1 MLFFVQLPNKFKST
15 KLKSQEAFYRQI
27 LRNTTQRS
35 YHFRLLM
42 KESQI
47 FWKSSIT
54 CFCVCADMLCL
65 VFIEYVTVHYDQL
78 HGHLHSLDLSV
89 LQTSWGL
96 FSCSFENL
104 ICAVM
109 CERRAFFLG
118 TLWEKRHT
126 NLLLSVLTFN
136 MLYETC
142 RVWDVAVSLNITVWP
157 LNTFF

>member
-78 HGHLHSLDLSV
+78 HGHLHFRLVCVADILGFV
-89 LQTSWGL
+89 QLQLWKP
-96 FSCSFENL
+96 NL
-104 ICAVM
+104 CCHV
-109 CERRAFFLG
+109 
-118 TLWEKRHT
+118 WEKSLFPGNT
-126 NLLLSVLTFN
+126 LGKKDILTFC
-136 MLYETC
+136 YQ
-142 RVWDVAVSLNITVWP
+142 
-157 LNTFF
+157 F